1 MLMIN
6 ICKTKNWS
14 KARDS
19 KFTQQSELVFEV
31 KMLFQVYSDR
41 LDPGKGWYVLNEELH
56 VSALRKHKE
65 NSFFRLFP
73 AEVKMVPFCEL
84 NDGSGNPLDPTLL
97 GVKYKKCDVL
107 VASTLGLRGRL
118 IRQRECTDQSY
129 LRSDAFKRI
138 GQVINNH
145 CVITGL
151 PRKGANFEDFATKNE
166 LAKAKD
172 TIRELNLTKLG

>member
-6 ICKTKNWS
+6 TCKPTNWP

-19 KFTQQSELVFEV
+19 KFTRQSELVFEL

-41 LDPGKGWYVLNEELH
+41 LDPGKGWCVLNEELH
-56 VSALRKHKE
+56 VSTLRKHKE

-107 VASTLGLRGRL
+107 VASTLGL
-118 IRQRECTDQSY
+118 
-129 LRSDAFKRI
+129 
-138 GQVINNH
+138 
-145 CVITGL
+145 
-151 PRKGANFEDFATKNE
+151 
-166 LAKAKD
+166 
-172 TIRELNLTKLG
+172 